1 MAIDAVT
8 GVAAPTAGSHTAL
21 LVKRAQAGDRVA
33 FEALIEDRV
42 WRLLRLAT
50 SILLHDADARDAVQ
64 ESCLRAWIELPK
76 LRDRDQFEAWLW
88 RIVIN
93 ACRSSLRRRGR
104 ASIREIAIDEDTG
117 GGQFTDP
124 TPGIAEAASEIDLV
138 RRAFRRLDPD
148 RRTLLILHHVEER
161 SVANIA
167 EVLAIPEGTAKWR
180 LHAAR
185 RALARALEVER
196 R

>member
-8 GVAAPTAGSHTAL
+8 GVAAPTARSHTAL
-21 LVKRAQAGDRVA
+21 LVERAQAGDRVA

-42 WRLLRLAT
+42 WRLLRLAS

-64 ESCLRAWIELPK
+64 ESCLRAWVELPK

-104 ASIREIAIDEDTG
+104 VSIREIAIDEDADG
-117 GGQFTDP
+117 RQFSDP
-124 TPGIAEAASEIDLV
+124 TPGIAEAASEIDV
-138 RRAFRRLDPD
+138 IRRAFRRLDPD
-148 RRTLLILHHVEER
+148 RRTILILHHVEER

-167 EVLAIPEGTAKWR
+167 DLLAIPEGTAKWR
-180 LHAAR
+180 LYAAR

>member
-1 MAIDAVT
+1 VAIDAVMS
-8 GVAAPTAGSHTAL
+8 VAAPTARSRTAL
-21 LVKRAQAGDRVA
+21 LVERAQAGDRAA

-42 WRLLRLAT
+42 WRLLRLAA

-64 ESCLRAWIELPK
+64 DSCLRAWIELPR

-104 ASIREIAIDEDTG
+104 ASIREIAIDDDG
-117 GGQFTDP
+117 DSRQFTDP
-124 TPGIAEAASEIDLV
+124 AAGIAEAASEIDV
-138 RRAFRRLDPD
+138 IRRAFRRLDPD

-167 EVLAIPEGTAKWR
+167 ELLAIPEGTAKWR

-185 RALARALEVER
+185 RALERALEVER